1 VVEFLSHKFDTP
13 GLFLLYFMQV
23 IRFRCL
29 SLYIIIMYIVI
40 PDDDCG
46 VLYNDGC
53 IWLWLMLSVVV
64 FRTEGGSEI
73 TNVPYTLIFV
83 AFVSLMVLYN
93 VCKHIRV
100 LKLCFD
106 VERLDVYVRAC

>member
-1 VVEFLSHKFDTP
+1 VVESLSHKFDTL
-13 GLFLLYFMQV
+13 GLLLLCFMQV

-29 SLYIIIMYIVI
+29 SLYIIVYIVI

-46 VLYNDGC
+46 FHYIDGC

-73 TNVPYTLIFV
+73 TSVSYTLIFV
-83 AFVSLMVLYN
+83 AFFNLMIQ
-93 VCKHIRV
+93 CM
-100 LKLCFD
+100 
-106 VERLDVYVRAC
+106 